1 MKRKRLAL
9 LALLAIL
16 AAGPALAQDA
26 QPSAAQAASADW
38 QMMLRAQSHVAQ
50 SVSAIVAENERLK
63 AEIARRDAEAKK
75 AEPKRD

>member
-1 MKRKRLAL
+1 MRRAILALAL
-9 LALLAIL
+9 LAT
-16 AAGPALAQDA
+16 PALAQDA

-75 AEPKRD
+75 AAEQKPAN